1 MVLVFMP
8 TQSPTFLFNDFDNVS
23 VFIDI
28 GNFQIEKLPDH
39 GTLPTLM
46 KRHYSVLFLKSIV
59 ILRGNIR
66 MSGWNRMGSN
76 CDFRP
81 LSVRRMTVIPRFD

>member
-1 MVLVFMP
+1 MP

-23 VFIDI
+23 VFIDK

-46 KRHYSVLFLKSIV
+46 KRQQLLAVA
-59 ILRGNIR
+59 
-66 MSGWNRMGSN
+66 
-76 CDFRP
+76 
-81 LSVRRMTVIPRFD
+81 